1 MRIYELVHR
10 GRKISLVVW
19 ATLLLCAALFDAQ
32 SAEARVIKVLTHLV
46 DAQGRN
52 ALAPSLYERDAYQL
66 HLRSNPALV
75 AGMRFDVQFKAERNK
90 GPVLMRIEA
99 RGSKS
104 GLGRVQVFEKEV
116 LPARLFST
124 WGQIALDKA
133 ATEALGTVVAWRA
146 TIWRDGALLAEQESF
161 LW

>member
-1 MRIYELVHR
+1 MISC
-10 GRKISLVVW
+10 GRKALLLAWS
-19 ATLLLCAALFDAQ
+19 TLLLSGALFECNA
-32 SAEARVIKVLTHLV
+32 AEARVIKVLTHLV

-66 HLRSNPALV
+66 HLRSTPALI
-75 AGMRFDVQFKAERNK
+75 AGMRFDVQFKADRNK

-104 GLGRVQVFEKEV
+104 GLGRAQVFEKEV

-133 ATEALGTVVAWRA
+133 ATESLGTVVAWRT
-146 TIWRDGALLAEQESF
+146 TIWRNGELLAEQESF

>member
-1 MRIYELVHR
+1 MRNYETVHW
-10 GRKISLVVW
+10 GRKASLVVW
-19 ATLLLCAALFDAQ
+19 AILLLCAALFECHA
-32 SAEARVIKVLTHLV
+32 AEARVIKVLTHLV

-66 HLRSNPALV
+66 HLRSSPALV
-75 AGMRFDVQFKAERNK
+75 AGMRFDVQFKADRK
-90 GPVLMRIEA
+90 GGPVLMRIEA

-104 GLGRVQVFEKEV
+104 GLGRAQTFEKEV
-116 LPARLFST
+116 LPARWFST

-146 TIWRDGALLAEQESF
+146 TIWRNGELLAEQESF

>member
-1 MRIYELVHR
+1 MRIHEIFCS
-10 GRKISLVVW
+10 GRKSSIVAWS
-19 ATLLLCAALFDAQ
+19 ALLLCGASFECHG
-32 SAEARVIKVLTHLV
+32 AEARVVKVLTHLV

-75 AGMRFDVQFKAERNK
+75 SGMRFDVQFKADRDA
-90 GPVLMRIEA
+90 GPVVLRIEA

-104 GLGRVQVFEKEV
+104 GLGRAQVFEKEV
-116 LPARLFST
+116 VPARLFST

-146 TIWRDGALLAEQESF
+146 TIWRDGVLLAEQESF

>member
-1 MRIYELVHR
+1 MRIDEMICR
-10 GRKISLVVW
+10 GRKASLVGW
-19 ATLLLCAALFDAQ
+19 LTLLLCAAMFECHGG
-32 SAEARVIKVLTHLV
+32 EARVIKVLTHLV

-75 AGMRFDVQFKAERNK
+75 SGMRFDVQFKADRDA

-104 GLGRVQVFEKEV
+104 GLGRAQTFEKEM
-116 LPARLFST
+116 LPARWFST

-133 ATEALGTVVAWRA
+133 AMESLGAVVAWRA
-146 TIWRDGALLAEQESF
+146 TIWRNGELLAEQESF

>member
-1 MRIYELVHR
+1 MIFWR
-10 GRKISLVVW
+10 RKASVVAW
-19 ATLLLCAALFDAQ
+19 SMLLLCAGLFECHAGEAQ
-32 SAEARVIKVLTHLV
+32 VIKVLTHLV
-46 DAQGRN
+46 DAEGRN

-75 AGMRFDVQFKAERNK
+75 AGMQFDVQFKADRK
-90 GPVLMRIEA
+90 AGPVLMRIEA

-104 GLGRVQVFEKEV
+104 GLGRAQTFEKKI

-124 WGQIALDKA
+124 WGQIALDKE
-133 ATEALGTVVAWRA
+133 ATEALGSVVAWRA
-146 TIWRDGALLAEQESF
+146 TLWRNGKLLAEEQSF

>member
-1 MRIYELVHR
+1 MIGW
-10 GRKISLVVW
+10 GRKASLVAW
-19 ATLLLCAALFDAQ
+19 STLLLCAALFECHAGDV
-32 SAEARVIKVLTHLV
+32 RVIKVLTHLV
-46 DAQGRN
+46 DEQGRT

-75 AGMRFDVQFKAERNK
+75 AGMRFDVQFKAERK
-90 GPVLMRIEA
+90 EGPVLMRIEA

-104 GLGRVQVFEKEV
+104 GLGRAQVFEKEV
-116 LPARLFST
+116 MPARLFST

-146 TIWRDGALLAEQESF
+146 TIWRNGQLLAEQESF